1 MPKVLVLGS
10 GPNVLGQGAE
20 FDKAGAAA
28 LGALH
33 DAGYETIVINSNPA
47 TVMTDTHS
55 ADRVYVE
62 PVTRQFVS
70 QIIRQEMPD
79 AILTT
84 FGGQTALNLV
94 MELANDGLLS
104 ELHIKMLGTPLN
116 AIEQTEDRELF
127 YNLLRNLQEPVPQA
141 TVVEDPQDA
150 VQFVQRVGWPVIVRP
165 AYTLGGTGGG
175 IAHSDKAL
183 AAFVQN
189 GITLSPTGQ
198 VAVER
203 SIDGY
208 REIEIELVRDH
219 ADNTAVVAVLE
230 NIDPVGI
237 HTGDSIVVTPAQ
249 TLSHTEL
256 TRLREA
262 AIKIIRAL
270 EIEGVCDVQFAVDP
284 NSDAYYVIEV
294 NPRLGRSAVLAET
307 ATGYPVARVTA
318 MLAIGQTLADI
329 PLSPAGAAAPT
340 TAASEPVLDYLVTK
354 LPRWSYQSVGA
365 DRRIGTQ
372 MKASGEVVAFGRS
385 LEESI
390 LKAMRSLTWDTDDEY
405 LNRVRHFDDD
415 TLASHLI
422 HPEDDRLFAMLE
434 AMQRGYSVSEVAEL
448 TKIHPYFLERLHHIV
463 AMLKTVA
470 DQAGDTDTLMA
481 AKRLGLSDR
490 RIGELW
496 QLPAEQV
503 RALRL
508 EAKIVPHYSVSGTND
523 GNNFGPAKL
532 FFSTYGEAGQQT
544 PMQKDAVLVIGSGA
558 YQTRQ
563 GQEFDYGTV
572 HALNAI
578 HRSGYAAILVNC
590 NAQAVSTDRDHSDRL
605 YFEPLTIEDILNV
618 VDAEKP
624 VGVLTQFGGSTAARF
639 QTALSQAG
647 VKLFDSPLTELP
659 KQSLKEPLKLRGR
672 IPTDPAHVT
681 AQAAQIGYPLWVS
694 PSKRHFA
701 AHAHFITSADMLAQF
716 LTSAHLADDQVIRL
730 QPYTDGATYEVFGLK
745 DDTDAYVAGI
755 VEHLWAQNANVDH
768 MLSVFPTNHL
778 SAAQRTALAQV
789 ATTDLGQMNARGV
802 VQLTYIWQ
810 RDHFRRLYV
819 QTIGGG
825 SLPFFAKAS
834 GIPLVE
840 LATRIFLGNTL
851 KELPLPEIT
860 QKKRQTVYVW
870 APVFSVAK
878 LTQQA
883 DDLNVTTYHT
893 GEVMGKAGTFAK
905 AYYKTLAAGN
915 NPFPNH
921 GNILFTVADSD
932 KSQALK
938 LARRF
943 RAIGYQI
950 QATPHT
956 ANYFQAHHL
965 PIQRIQNKH
974 AVALSMA
981 PQHNADGPQAIV
993 YTNDPM
999 DAASIRDTVL
1009 IRNVTLVQG
1018 IPLFTEL
1025 DTLGALLNVLES
1037 QRFAT
1042 VPQGAEPEADD
1053 EDDE

>member
-1 MPKVLVLGS
+1 MRKVMILGS

-28 LGALH
+28 LAALRK
-33 DAGYETIVINSNPA
+33 DGYETIVVNSNPA
-47 TVMTDTHS
+47 TVMTDTNS
-55 ADRVYVE
+55 ADRVYIE
-62 PVTRQFVS
+62 PVTTQFVS
-70 QIIRQEMPD
+70 QIIRQEVPD
-79 AILTT
+79 AILAT

-94 MELANDGLLS
+94 MELANSGILS
-104 ELHIKMLGTPLN
+104 ELHVKMLGTPLN
-116 AIEQTEDRELF
+116 AVEQTEDRELF
-127 YNLLRNLQEPVPQA
+127 YNLLRNLNEPVPQA
-141 TVVEDPQDA
+141 MVVDDLAKGQE
-150 VQFVQRVGWPVIVRP
+150 FVQRVGWPVIVRP

-175 IAHSDKAL
+175 IARSEKAL
-183 AAFVQN
+183 TTYVQN

-198 VAVER
+198 VAIER

-208 REIEIELVRDH
+208 REIEIEIVRDH
-219 ADNTAVVAVLE
+219 HDNTAIVATLE

-237 HTGDSIVVTPAQ
+237 HTGDSMVVTPVQ

-262 AIKIIRAL
+262 AIKIVRAL

-284 NSDAYYVIEV
+284 ATDNYYVIEV
-294 NPRLGRSAVLAET
+294 NPRMGRSGVLAET
-307 ATGYPVARVTA
+307 ATGYPLAKVAALLGV
-318 MLAIGQTLADI
+318 GKDLADI
-329 PLSPAGAAAPT
+329 SLSSDGRT

-354 LPRWSYQSVGA
+354 LPRWSYQSIGA

-385 LEESI
+385 IEESV

-405 LNRVRHFDDD
+405 WQRVNKFDDD
-415 TLASHLI
+415 TLVSHLI
-422 HPEDDRLFAMLE
+422 HPEDDRLFAILV
-434 AMQRGYSVSEVAEL
+434 ALARGYDVPEVAEL
-448 TKIHPYFLERLHHIV
+448 TKIHPYFLARMAHIV
-463 AMLKTVA
+463 HIGQQLTDHVGDVA
-470 DQAGDTDTLMA
+470 ILNE
-481 AKRLGLSDR
+481 AKRFGFSDM
-490 RIGELW
+490 RISELW
-496 QLPAEQV
+496 ALPVEQV

-508 EAKIVPHYSVSGTND
+508 EAKIVPHFSNSGTND
-523 GNNFGPAKL
+523 GNSFGAPKL

-544 PMQKDAVLVIGSGA
+544 PLAKDSVLVIGSGA

-578 HRSGYAAILVNC
+578 HRSGYAAILINC
-590 NAQAVSTDRDHSDRL
+590 NVQAVSTARNHSDRL
-605 YFEPLTIEDILNV
+605 YLEPLTVEDILNV

-639 QTALSQAG
+639 TKALNQAG

-672 IPTDPAHVT
+672 IPTDQAHVT
-681 AQAAQIGYPLWVS
+681 EQAEQIGYPLWVS

-701 AHAHFITSADMLAQF
+701 ANAHFITSAEMLRTF
-716 LTSAHLADDQVIRL
+716 LQGAHLADDQVIRL
-730 QPYTDGATYEVFGLK
+730 QPYTDGATYEVFSLK
-745 DDTDAYVAGI
+745 DDTDVYIAGI

-768 MLSVFPTNHL
+768 MLSVYPTNHL
-778 SAAQRTALAQV
+778 TPKQRTALAQV
-789 ATTDLGQMNARGV
+789 AQQDVATMNARGI
-802 VQLTYIWQ
+802 VQVTYIWQ
-810 RDHFRRLYV
+810 RDHFRRLYA

-840 LATRIFLGNTL
+840 YATRIFLGNTL
-851 KELPLPEIT
+851 AELNLPQFSET
-860 QKKRQTVYVW
+860 KRRVVYVW
-870 APVFSVAK
+870 APVYSVAK

-883 DDLNVTTYHT
+883 NDLNVTTYHT
-893 GEVMGKAGTFAK
+893 GEVMGKAQTFAK

-915 NPFPNH
+915 NPFPSY

-932 KSQALK
+932 KAQALA

-956 ANYFQAHHL
+956 ANYFQDHGL

-974 AVALSMA
+974 AVALSMT
-981 PQHNADGPQAIV
+981 PQNNLEGPQAIV

-999 DAASIRDTVL
+999 DASSIRDTVL

-1018 IPLFTEL
+1018 IPLLTEL

-1042 VPQGAEPEADD
+1042 VPQGSEE
-1053 EDDE
+1053 